1 MFGFGQKKHRVSR
14 SVARRAP
21 ETVGTKLRTALG
33 DRGLLL
39 RLGMAGI
46 AIVLLVLGL
55 ESWRAPFSHRIGDV
69 LPHGLLARVEFERV
83 DEEATA
89 RNRYRAELAVP
100 LIFRNDPQLLESL
113 PQELKSALG
122 EIAQAQRLNEL
133 SVGTRLDF
141 GLENPGPAASPRL
154 QAAAVRFGTDNPE
167 SRFNRLRAALV
178 GSDMM
183 MAQVR
188 IEEIISDF
196 SKFIAPLKTLGV
208 IDPEELRRR
217 GLDQLP
223 EGTASGGITADHA
236 LLILSPTATSP
247 EEGSRVLISQV
258 RLEQQLNEAGALGS
272 SWLSYPSLKQEIRGA
287 LSHWLMARVQPTLEF
302 DQRATKEAIAK
313 ARNAVPD
320 AIESYLVG
328 DPLIRPG
335 ERLDE
340 KKLSLLTDEFL
351 RVEAQIPWQNRVAR
365 VVIVFLLLIA
375 LAGLNGYY
383 IVHNEPRL
391 IECHRHL
398 LVYLAAIVVS
408 AISAHWLSYDPLRM
422 EMIPILF
429 TTILLTIAYN
439 QILSAL
445 TAFSLCL
452 LLALSATGRF
462 DQFVVLLSTCSL
474 TIIPLDKVATRL
486 TLLKVSFLAAG
497 TYFLMQVGIQI
508 VETQALPEVFGNV
521 PLLIQAAKGS
531 MYCLIACV
539 LAAACLPFV
548 ESTFGIVTDLSL
560 RELGDAHP
568 LLQDLI
574 RLAPGTYNHS
584 QSVAI
589 IAETA
594 AERIGGNGLLVRVG
608 AYFHDIG
615 KMLKPNYFVE
625 NLQPGT
631 ESPHTHLSPAMSTLI
646 IIGHVK
652 DGVDLAEQHHLPQ
665 QIIDF
670 IEQHHGTTLVEYFF
684 REATRKA
691 ECQPDHR
698 TDAEEASYRYPGP
711 RPRTKEAAVLM
722 IVDACESASRTLSEP
737 TAKRLETLVHE
748 IILRRLLDHQF
759 DECALTMKELR
770 LIEESVVK
778 SLIGIYHGRI
788 RYPDQP
794 SSEIRRDRTV
804 AETGVIPVPVLEEVR
819 TA

>member
-1 MFGFGQKKHRVSR
+1 
-14 SVARRAP
+14 
-21 ETVGTKLRTALG
+21 
-33 DRGLLL
+33 
-39 RLGMAGI
+39 
-46 AIVLLVLGL
+46 
-55 ESWRAPFSHRIGDV
+55 
-69 LPHGLLARVEFERV
+69 
-83 DEEATA
+83 
-89 RNRYRAELAVP
+89 
-100 LIFRNDPQLLESL
+100 
-113 PQELKSALG
+113 
-122 EIAQAQRLNEL
+122 
-133 SVGTRLDF
+133 
-141 GLENPGPAASPRL
+141 
-154 QAAAVRFGTDNPE
+154 
-167 SRFNRLRAALV
+167 
-178 GSDMM
+178 
-183 MAQVR
+183 
-188 IEEIISDF
+188 
-196 SKFIAPLKTLGV
+196 
-208 IDPEELRRR
+208 
-217 GLDQLP
+217 
-223 EGTASGGITADHA
+223 
-236 LLILSPTATSP
+236 
-247 EEGSRVLISQV
+247 
-258 RLEQQLNEAGALGS
+258 
-272 SWLSYPSLKQEIRGA
+272 
-287 LSHWLMARVQPTLEF
+287 
-302 DQRATKEAIAK
+302 
-313 ARNAVPD
+313 
-320 AIESYLVG
+320 
-328 DPLIRPG
+328 
-335 ERLDE
+335 
-340 KKLSLLTDEFL
+340 
-351 RVEAQIPWQNRVAR
+351 
-365 VVIVFLLLIA
+365 
-375 LAGLNGYY
+375 
-383 IVHNEPRL
+383 
-391 IECHRHL
+391 
-398 LVYLAAIVVS
+398 
-408 AISAHWLSYDPLRM
+408 
-422 EMIPILF
+422 MIPILF